1 MAVTIQMIRDRL
13 NNIGIEQIPDDTI
26 SEGIRSATAYV
37 QRLADSNAPIDLLE
51 ACIKDWATL
60 EAYTS
65 YLTMIERDL
74 GAYPEGATVHIAILR
89 DKAERT
95 LASIAKSRWKGAP
108 TAASPISKLKDW
120 SG

>member
-26 SEGIRSATAYV
+26 SEGIKSAAAYV
-37 QRLADSNAPIDLLE
+37 QRKADSNAPIDLLE

-65 YLTMIERDL
+65 YITMVERDQ
-74 GAYPEGATVHIAILR
+74 GTYPENAVTHIAILR

-95 LASIAKSRWKGAP
+95 LESISKSRWKGTPA
-108 TAASPISKLKDW
+108 AASPVSKLKDW